1 MWSGRDARI
10 RMKEERLA
18 KVWEKLAAVQA
29 SHSQHEA
36 FQLLSAT
43 FREVEDELTD
53 IPYAPENWQTDGRMY
68 PPQED
73 SARDVPERD
82 DLVRYRSRGHNT
94 YIRKNGAIEICDLAG
109 VVVFSKPGVDGFGVE
124 LE

>member
-73 SARDVPERD
+73 SARDVPKETISSATEVVAITHTFARMGRLKSVIWRELSCSQSPALT
-82 DLVRYRSRGHNT
+82 DLVS
-94 YIRKNGAIEICDLAG
+94 
-109 VVVFSKPGVDGFGVE
+109 S
-124 LE
+124 